1 MQRRRVERDGNG
13 WLAAQ
18 WVVVGVALL
27 SQQLRSPEQNGVASQ
42 SAEAAI
48 ESVEVSSVGSLGTPI
63 AHSEA

>member
-1 MQRRRVERDGNG
+1 MRRRRVSMTAMAGRLRSGC
-13 WLAAQ
+13 
-18 WVVVGVALL
+18 VVKVALL